1 MGWEEFRVE
10 VILRI
15 LVGIV
20 VVTGA
25 AETEICL
32 ELSRRRL
39 SKTSLQ
45 AVGYGWGWWV
55 RQSLDVVRKSGQG
68 A

>member
-25 AETEICL
+25 AETEIRL

-39 SKTSLQ
+39 SKASLQ
-45 AVGYGWGWWV
+45 AVGYG
-55 RQSLDVVRKSGQG
+55 
-68 A
+68 